1 MKARNAGNFMP
12 AIPPAASLLGFASRS
27 SLSFG
32 RFIGDPPDMSS
43 ARKTRRRATPSTPR
57 SHQKPALRRWTLS
70 ACIFQSAL
78 NCRRDSPAPDS
89 VHDPCGPSNPR
100 SASCGRAWCPP
111 PPPPSRDPYKSKRR
125 IYLFPAAIVPAS
137 RRRFVPRGG
146 SVYGRPAPHPRSNRA
161 AGLVNF
167 CSKRPWRRPV
177 PLVNARV
184 CVETS
189 IHRGLPP
196 GPLRGLRHV
205 GPRSL
210 ALHLAGPGRCVLH
223 LDGAAQLSART
234 RPATTSTADRSPL
247 RFVNTR
253 TFATSASARH
263 SSFLHSRVAAVLSCP
278 HFVLRTIP
286 HPRLLNHPGLSK
298 CCVHGCEPA
307 NPPISWMSDLNQ
319 ISSPP

>member
-32 RFIGDPPDMSS
+32 RFIGDTPDMSS
-43 ARKTRRRATPSTPR
+43 ARKTRRPATPSTPR

-70 ACIFQSAL
+70 ACIFQTAL

-89 VHDPCGPSNPR
+89 VDDPRGPSNSR

-111 PPPPSRDPYKSKRR
+111 PPPPWRDPYKSKRR
-125 IYLFPAAIVPAS
+125 IYLFPVAIVPAS

-210 ALHLAGPGRCVLH
+210 ALHLGAPDRPVARPGAVSP
-223 LDGAAQLSART
+223 LSART
-234 RPATTSTADRSPL
+234 PPLATNKEER
-247 RFVNTR
+247 
-253 TFATSASARH
+253 
-263 SSFLHSRVAAVLSCP
+263 
-278 HFVLRTIP
+278 
-286 HPRLLNHPGLSK
+286 
-298 CCVHGCEPA
+298 
-307 NPPISWMSDLNQ
+307 
-319 ISSPP
+319 SSPQFANT